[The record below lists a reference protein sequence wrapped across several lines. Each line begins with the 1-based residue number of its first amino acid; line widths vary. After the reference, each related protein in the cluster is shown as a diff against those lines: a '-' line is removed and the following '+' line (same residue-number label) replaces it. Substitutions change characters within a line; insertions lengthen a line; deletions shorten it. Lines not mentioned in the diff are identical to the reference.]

1 MNRPRIEVANIKL
14 ETPGE
19 QRLAENV
26 LTQTQDKRLRNKT
39 IIRITHDQAGEL
51 YTGDHKESK
60 PDAVKTLQTFV
71 ENIH

>member
-19 QRLAENV
+19 QRARLAENV

-39 IIRITHDQAGEL
+39 IIRITHDQAG
-51 YTGDHKESK
+51 
-60 PDAVKTLQTFV
+60 
-71 ENIH
+71 